1 MKKTLIGIAA
11 AAAILAGAAGAAQAA
26 SSSPVDNSV
35 VQAGFK
41 KFGHR
46 HHLWKYDYRPRY
58 VCKRHYRWTL
68 TRFGWRNVY
77 VGYWCE
83 HTNNY

>member
-11 AAAILAGAAGAAQAA
+11 AAALTAGFAGAAQAA
-26 SSSPVDNSV
+26 GPVDTGVTN
-35 VQAGFK
+35 AGY
-41 KFGHR
+41 R
-46 HHLWKYDYRPRY
+46 HFYLWKYDYRPRY

-68 TRFGWRNVY
+68 TRYGWRNVY